1 MLCLLNNEMEMIME
15 VAMLIYNVATQNVTK
30 ETVRIPREDEIA
42 WIRLFNPTPEE
53 VKHVV
58 GEMFECHPLLV
69 EDCINMKQRPKL
81 DRYKN
86 QTFLTF
92 YAVHPNDMVP
102 LEMGI
107 IIGSNY
113 VITIYKDDIPFLEEV
128 YHELQQI
135 EGRMVNS
142 GYILYHILDRCVDEY
157 TLLVDHVEDQVE
169 RMERGIFRN
178 PYIRISKDIFR
189 LKRLL
194 HQVRRYMAEEKTIM
208 GAISHQNLPYTSKE
222 TDLYFIDIYDHI
234 SRVVDSLDSFREGL
248 TGLLELQMGMKSDR
262 MNEIMKT
269 LTIVSSIFLPLTF
282 IVGLYGMNLK
292 NMPEMQWAY
301 SYPAVW
307 AVMIIITIGLIIFYK
322 RRKWM

>member
-1 MLCLLNNEMEMIME
+1 
-15 VAMLIYNVATQNVTK
+15 
-30 ETVRIPREDEIA
+30 
-42 WIRLFNPTPEE
+42 
-53 VKHVV
+53 
-58 GEMFECHPLLV
+58 
-69 EDCINMKQRPKL
+69 MKQRPKM
-81 DRYKN
+81 DRYRE
-86 QTFLTF
+86 QTFLSF
-92 YAVHPNDMVP
+92 YAFHPKDMTP
-102 LEMGI
+102 IEMGI
-107 IIGSNY
+107 VIGKNY
-113 VITIYKDDIPFLEEV
+113 VVSIYKEEITFLEDI
-128 YHELQQI
+128 YHNLQQI
-135 EGRMVNS
+135 EGRMENP

-157 TLLVDHVEDQVE
+157 TLLVDHVEDKVD

-178 PYIRISKDIFR
+178 PYIRIAKDIFH

-222 TDLYFIDIYDHI
+222 TDVYFIDIYDHI
-234 SRVVDSLDSFREGL
+234 SRVVDSLDSYREAL

-292 NMPEMQWAY
+292 NMPEMSWPHF
-301 SYPAVW
+301 YPIVLIVMFLIAV
-307 AVMIIITIGLIIFYK
+307 GLIIYYK